1 MMHMTFYWGTKVTIL
16 FNWWKIESWPSYT
29 ISLLVCFIIAAFY
42 QFMEDRRLSFLAMGI
57 KPEARPSI
65 NTPFIPRTGPRVTRP
80 ARFATSVLFGVNSF
94 IAYMLML
101 VVMSFNWGV
110 LIAIVLGF
118 CVGYFLF
125 RAKEYEALIV
135 EDTCACS

>member
-29 ISLLVCFIIAAFY
+29 ISLLVCFIITAFY

-65 NTPFIPRTGPRVTRP
+65 NTPFILRTRPRVTRL

-94 IAYMLML
+94 IAYMLM
-101 VVMSFNWGV
+101 